1 MTFPNQ
7 LVPFLRVVLQPEC
20 PAKVSP
26 VPEGTRLIAGEP
38 GDSQPERATWALP
51 SASNRSAQASE
62 AVSASKPRIPRHLP
76 KQLSSSS
83 DQAASSLGSLAGYAS
98 SALAHS
104 EGPLAPLDNPIAEE
118 SEEYKKSLK
127 EPEKEDTSEAN

>member
-38 GDSQPERATWALP
+38 GDSQPERATQALRGLYRQHP
-51 SASNRSAQASE
+51 TE
-62 AVSASKPRIPRHLP
+62 ALKRQRQFPPANP
-76 KQLSSSS
+76 
-83 DQAASSLGSLAGYAS
+83 GY
-98 SALAHS
+98 
-104 EGPLAPLDNPIAEE
+104 P
-118 SEEYKKSLK
+118 
-127 EPEKEDTSEAN
+127 DTSPSS